1 MPELATPYA
10 GPTLRNAVSDL
21 YAPQTRDLLR
31 QADIAQSNQA
41 VRGWNSADLNEDASK
56 LMWKANRAEE
66 GGDLESA
73 AVFEQQGRD
82 LMRQGQQW
90 APTVQNFTDVNSV
103 ESLGDW
109 AGGAMG
115 NLRSSIRPAL
125 GGLAGAAVGLAAAPF
140 TAGVINPMT
149 GARIGATLAGYDT
162 MTESNVAEMM
172 MDEKIR
178 ANRSAAEIGNT
189 ARLAGGVQGALEGIV
204 PAGVAGSVVGLSGR
218 KAAAEIAK
226 NGLLKTAGKRIG
238 IDAAEEFATEFAQ
251 NPVGD
256 VAQNYLRDEN
266 LDNIDWQ
273 GAFNAGAAG
282 AVAGGGMGAMSAGF
296 DAAHAGLGKVVDKTV
311 DTGAKVKADPVGA
324 ILDAGV
330 DLAAKAGTLKAKA
343 DNWFD
348 ERELKGKGFT
358 QDEIDQG
365 RLAEIQA
372 ALAGKS
378 DLKSTSP
385 FTEEENAMDAPSFN
399 AHHENKLK
407 ADAATIL
414 KAGRDSTQEEK
425 SLAADFG
432 SGKIDAVEF
441 QTKLH
446 QAQVNKQGEKE
457 TNELLNGLGQ
467 GSKKSMMRPT
477 LTDDF
482 GEQEGRA
489 MTGDTVTDNFGDQV
503 GSQGLIRRDLDSKR
517 FPKPEFTPGPKA
529 VESSDPNVAAG
540 RAALSDGDLQR
551 SDRMYLE
558 SELLKPDQ
566 SKQKINTLAE
576 ILHKQGV
583 DEKLIESVQH
593 AGSRHQ
599 LQQLTGLMTWI
610 RDGMSD
616 DYEAITAIAKRYG
629 GNAQGLFKKA
639 YKIATHDGLVE
650 KDDAKAALIGK
661 RLAHAADVKQQIQSA
676 LSDSLSYTAKSKIPK
691 GQEQE
696 TIAALSEKM
705 VELTRAGMSEGV
717 RKGLVEHFFGTEGNL
732 FQVVDTIV
740 NTGMH
745 KQQVS
750 KATGGGKEQVEIDA
764 DGNLVVD
771 DRDESDDERSVLFEG
786 ASEVNAKGP
795 QLVGF
800 TNPKKGEPTAFDLG
814 FNAESRDKFHARKA
828 ALEVE
833 PGTHVKEV
841 GLWSHY
847 KRLAENPEQV
857 EAAKEHLLTK
867 YGPKLKEIGADIDG
881 LIKNF
886 SEGGID
892 IGDLS
897 TPQRDA
903 LLGLIN
909 KQFRYLE
916 VQRADSGDSSHDIT
930 DIASFEYTKFE
941 NKKPVNPKTFT
952 VQDGVIFLERKSKY
966 RGGEVSEFPVN
977 TTQLFTQGTKTDN
990 AGTDGT
996 TLKGT
1001 RQGALWTSDLV
1012 MSGLTDLLLAEGG
1025 DFTSRIGYR
1034 TTPGAALTW
1043 IDNAVRDGNVKLEL
1057 LPKDLALGNSGT
1069 TVGDARARAIVE
1081 LRAERSDETDAV
1093 EEYESYKLPAAFSL
1107 EAKKKALNELH
1118 AKLDKDITEKLYG
1131 FTDEVTKKHVLG
1143 VIEKFKKKYKSWFAS
1158 KPEKATAALQKQ
1170 VNNAVYRIAEKA
1182 GILLRDPRQ
1191 VITHALEAGAPAT
1204 NKLYTELRNKMEGK
1218 VDVNAASEG
1227 HGLGVASPN
1236 GHEAPVGP
1244 QIKKRDHQPRGGGK
1258 DFPYG
1263 GGGTPSHN
1271 ELDVQIEMRRKDQ
1284 AQDSSD
1290 TAAQDSDEAQI
1301 GRLSR
1306 EDGTPGKKIQ
1316 RDALNGV
1323 RTGIGEDGE
1332 FAGVEGRSTSGIRV
1346 SEAPVAGSKP
1356 YGSLTPEQKAE
1367 NAALKR
1373 AGKDPKHFPKERG
1386 TPTSDGGKADP
1397 KRPVKRKGGD
1407 QLDAR
1412 DWVVGL
1418 LQKGTPTFNA
1428 AMKKFETDADTKA
1441 RVAAGLNTLV
1451 SMSPQGL
1458 AETVLGDISKVDEAA
1473 KILARAKE
1481 VRGDEFVI
1489 RNASGKTEVRRHG
1502 DAVARRGAAEGGAER
1517 DQSGPSAAADVGA
1530 GTENLVDIAKPPAF
1544 AVQKEHAKL
1553 DGADFVFAP
1562 TGVEGFAGRL
1572 AQAAK
1577 AVGKLIDPNGGE
1589 NIRDKVVYVSVP
1601 GASRNFAGITQFLAD
1616 VRKLLDR
1623 GAIIRTDT
1631 KERAGTPHN
1640 AAGEGKLRTVLALA
1654 NLNLTEGQ
1662 HFDSWQKN
1670 LPRVKNSAQKPEAN
1684 PKNKEEFE
1692 ASVAQAAAHILF
1704 TLGNNVKV
1712 DFERMTDSSGSWT
1725 EGQVMNTI
1733 KLALNGDVMG
1743 AAFHES
1749 FHEFVSILKKNGGDK
1764 AIAVMERAAM
1774 SPIMQRKLE
1783 RLLDGHPEAIKQ
1795 LATPEEAAAFMYQFW
1810 LARLIKIGPETTTLF
1825 QKIKKLLKK
1834 VAGVF
1839 SETFRKEVEAMSR
1852 EDIASGA
1859 AEQLMREFSNGKLAD
1874 STTRAAVVSALN
1886 KDAEVHEAAV
1896 ERVGK
1901 TFQSMI
1907 NAAGKLVISAEA
1919 MMDATGNKHM
1929 VELARG
1935 FHQKVG
1941 TAMKQVGKSRGAYS
1955 DGLRQQTSVWVGKV
1969 ENILSKY
1976 EAADIELARQAMST
1990 EKPAT
1995 DRVAKQIVA
2004 EVNAFYAEMADYM
2017 KTKGVKRLNM
2027 ERIDPDTGT
2036 MGVWEDIPLRQN
2048 YLPQVWSVDALMAD
2062 MPAFKAELLK
2072 RHMDELTH
2080 IAEQAN
2086 AELKALEGIRPGTAA
2101 DTEEK
2106 RARAEF
2112 EASGKI
2118 MAKSTVQTITPEMVA
2133 DAIATRLLDSQGHIE
2148 INESTSGL
2156 GITPAA
2162 SAVNKRELNWL
2173 DKELFDKYKEKDM
2186 TRMMTTYAH
2195 SVVKR
2200 GEFQSRFGNDGSVLS
2215 DGAAKAVLFE
2225 LGGDK
2230 LVDAAVDAL
2239 PEAVKAWK
2247 KAKSAALAAKQE
2259 FNEPFPKLRA
2269 VGQEIHAGQVGQE
2282 KHDKALLDALGKLK
2296 NAFNAIQAMEGTLGR
2311 DIDPRARAA
2320 SSWIVTYQSF
2330 RTLSTMLFT
2339 SFQDIVG
2346 VVANGG
2352 EAQDAWKALVAGIRE
2367 VKNTFTDSKDLNAEM
2382 ERAEFWGTVDAGAF
2396 LESTAQAHGSPF
2408 MSGRA
2413 KTMSD
2418 AFFKYTGAVGWNRG
2432 VRAVATSTAERIIT
2446 QWKQNGIDPKDKALA
2461 ARVADLFGEGFDVK
2475 NIKLDAEGRLDI
2487 NDPANQAAVTRWV
2500 LTAVPAPTAAHR
2512 PIWGSDPHFQVFMQ
2526 LKNYTYS
2533 FHRIML
2539 KGAVSQARLG
2549 NYRPAMAM
2557 AVGYAPIA
2565 IAAGAIKE
2573 MLIPGEEPPWMQG
2586 GLDDYLSYGYARAGI
2601 LGVPQMVMGSL
2612 VDLSELPGGNLGKA
2626 GSAFDPAGLAGPTVD
2641 QLQNILS
2648 IPFGE
2653 FMAMRDHTM
2662 IGEGL
2667 GALPGGNLV
2676 KRLERLGS

>member
-1 MPELATPYA
+1 MPLELNVGQPASTLPLNVERA
-10 GPTLRNAVSDL
+10 TLRDAAGL
-21 YAPQTRDLLR
+21 E
-31 QADIAQSNQA
+31 IAQSNQFN
-41 VRGWNSADLNEDASK
+41 RGWQSAGMNEDASK

-90 APTVQNFTDVNSV
+90 APTVQKLTDVNSV
-103 ESLGDW
+103 ESFGDW

-204 PAGVAGSVVGLSGR
+204 PAGVAGSVVGLGGR

-238 IDAAEEFATEFAQ
+238 VDAAEEFATEFAQ

-343 DNWFD
+343 ENWFD
-348 ERELKGKGFT
+348 ERELKSKGYT

-365 RLAEIQA
+365 RLGEIQA
-372 ALAGKS
+372 ALSGKS
-378 DLKSTSP
+378 DLTSTSP

-425 SLAADFG
+425 TLAASFASG
-432 SGKIDAVEF
+432 SIDAVEF

-446 QAQVNKQGEKE
+446 QAQANKQGEKE
-457 TNELLNGLGQ
+457 TNELLKGLGQ

-489 MTGDTVTDNFGDQV
+489 MTGDTVTDNFGDQA
-503 GSQGLIRRDLDSKR
+503 GSQGLLRRDLDSKR
-517 FPKPEFTPGPKA
+517 FPKPEFTKGVTPVK
-529 VESSDPNVAAG
+529 SSDPTVDAG
-540 RAALSDGDLQR
+540 RKELSNGDMQA

-566 SKQKINTLAE
+566 SAQKINTLTD
-576 ILHKQGV
+576 ILLKQGV
-583 DEKLIESVQH
+583 DEKILKATNGEHQKVQLS
-593 AGSRHQ
+593 GM
-599 LQQLTGLMTWI
+599 LKWI
-610 RDGMSD
+610 NDGMKD
-616 DYEAITAIAKRYG
+616 TPDAVKAIAKRFG
-629 GNAQGLFKKA
+629 SSSPALFNKA
-639 YKIATHDGLVE
+639 YALATRNGLVQADPE
-650 KDDAKAALIGK
+650 FAKEVTA
-661 RLAHAADVKQQIQSA
+661 RLTHAADSQGKIHTALKNGLSDIALNGVQDVDAAVTKLVPMMKTLVQEGMSQKVKQ
-676 LSDSLSYTAKSKIPK
+676 
-691 GQEQE
+691 
-696 TIAALSEKM
+696 
-705 VELTRAGMSEGV
+705 
-717 RKGLVEHFFGTEGNL
+717 GLIDNFFGTEESLHNVINA
-732 FQVVDTIV
+732 FIDTGEHRK
-740 NTGMH
+740 T
-745 KQQVS
+745 VS
-750 KATGGGKEQVEIDA
+750 KATGGGKEQVELDA

-857 EAAKEHLLTK
+857 EEANEHLLTK
-867 YGPKLKEIGADIDG
+867 YGPKLKEIGDDIDG

-897 TPQRDA
+897 TAQRNA

-909 KQFRYLE
+909 QQFRYLE

-952 VQDGVIFLERKSKY
+952 AQQGVIFLERKSKY

-996 TLKGT
+996 TLKGK

-1069 TVGDARARAIVE
+1069 TVGDARKQAIVE

-1107 EAKKKALNELH
+1107 EAKKKALKELH

-1131 FTDEVTKKHVLG
+1131 YTDEVTKKHVLG

-1218 VDVNAASEG
+1218 VEG
-1227 HGLGVASPN
+1227 
-1236 GHEAPVGP
+1236 
-1244 QIKKRDHQPRGGGK
+1244 
-1258 DFPYG
+1258 F
-1263 GGGTPSHN
+1263 GGTPSHN

-1284 AQDSSD
+1284 AQDASD
-1290 TAAQDSDEAQI
+1290 TAAPDSDEAQI

-1306 EDGTPGKKIQ
+1306 EDGTPGKKIE
-1316 RDALNGV
+1316 RDALNGI
-1323 RTGIGEDGE
+1323 RTGIGKDGE

-1346 SEAPVAGSKP
+1346 SAAPAVGSKP
-1356 YGSLTPEQKAE
+1356 YGTLTAEQQAE

-1373 AGKDPKHFPKERG
+1373 AGKNPKHFPKERG
-1386 TPTSDGGKADP
+1386 VPTSDGGKADP
-1397 KRPVKRKGGD
+1397 FALPTTSEIAAGKKESKQPIALDKLENAKDRVVELLNISVMALTSKVNGMTEVQKKLLRIAISGD
-1407 QLDAR
+1407 TA
-1412 DWVVGL
+1412 
-1418 LQKGTPTFNA
+1418 TSS
-1428 AMKKFETDADTKA
+1428 ADTFISTDITKKE
-1441 RVAAGLNTLV
+1441 VALSGTHDQEWHHAGLNNLSVAKLGALYKLSADDAKKLKSKLNTVAEYLAGKI
-1451 SMSPQGL
+1451 PQTDGGSN
-1458 AETVLGDISKVDEAA
+1458 ADNSSRSGQVV
-1473 KILARAKE
+1473 E
-1481 VRGDEFVI
+1481 VG
-1489 RNASGKTEVRRHG
+1489 
-1502 DAVARRGAAEGGAER
+1502 
-1517 DQSGPSAAADVGA
+1517 QSGGSGSNLANDKAGA
-1530 GTENLVDIAKPPAF
+1530 GTLPVVGKAQGTGNTGASKTGVAAQPGQSDSKQVAWTLKSLEAGFPAF
-1544 AVQKEHAKL
+1544 KKA
-1553 DGADFVFAP
+1553 
-1562 TGVEGFAGRL
+1562 VEGFTVKQLETLHDSLNALHPDTAYWDGKEFPMPRAQLARRVDSYLEHVETRL
-1572 AQAAK
+1572 GDDRAA
-1577 AVGKLIDPNGGE
+1577 ALVN
-1589 NIRDKVVYVSVP
+1589 
-1601 GASRNFAGITQFLAD
+1601 
-1616 VRKLLDR
+1616 
-1623 GAIIRTDT
+1623 T
-1631 KERAGTPHN
+1631 K
-1640 AAGEGKLRTVLALA
+1640 
-1654 NLNLTEGQ
+1654 Q
-1662 HFDSWQKN
+1662 
-1670 LPRVKNSAQKPEAN
+1670 SAQKPEAN

-1704 TLGNNVKV
+1704 TLGKNVKV

-1725 EGQVMNTI
+1725 PGQVMNTI
-1733 KLALNGDVMG
+1733 KLALNGDVIG

-1774 SPIMQRKLE
+1774 SPLMQRKLE

-1795 LATPEEAAAFMYQFW
+1795 LAIPEEAAAFMYQFW
-1810 LARLIKIGPETTTLF
+1810 SAGKLPIGPETTTLF
-1825 QKIKKLLKK
+1825 QKIKKFLKK

-1874 STTRAAVVSALN
+1874 STTRAAVVDALN
-1886 KDAEVHEAAV
+1886 KDAATHEAAV
-1896 ERVGK
+1896 ERVGQ
-1901 TFQSMI
+1901 TYQNMT
-1907 NAAGKLVISAEA
+1907 NAVGKIAFSAEA

-1935 FHQKVG
+1935 FHQKIG

-2004 EVNAFYAEMADYM
+2004 EVNQFYSDMADYM

-2062 MPAFKAELLK
+2062 MPGFKAELLK

-2086 AELKALEGIRPGTAA
+2086 AELKAMKGIQPGTAA
-2101 DTEEK
+2101 DIEEK

-2112 EASGKI
+2112 DASGKV

-2601 LGVPQMVMGSL
+2601 LGVPQMMLGSI